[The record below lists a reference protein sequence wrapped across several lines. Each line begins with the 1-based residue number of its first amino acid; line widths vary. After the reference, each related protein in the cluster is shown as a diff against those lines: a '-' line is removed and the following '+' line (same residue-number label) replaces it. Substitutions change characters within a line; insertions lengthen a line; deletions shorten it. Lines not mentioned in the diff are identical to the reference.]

1 MNRRNNAISLL
12 QATRESPVL
21 AHLSDLALESTTRL
35 AAITPLIPKHLLSA
49 IHAGP
54 VDDASWCLLLDSN
67 AVAAKLRQLLPDL
80 LAHLKARGFKVETIR
95 LKVQTGS
102 KYQ

>member
-1 MNRRNNAISLL
+1 MNRRNNAISVL

-21 AHLSDLALESTTRL
+21 AHLSDLALESRTRL
-35 AAITPLIPKHLLSA
+35 TAITPLIPKHLRNA

-54 VDDASWCLLLDSN
+54 VDDATWCLLLDSN
-67 AVAAKLRQLLPDL
+67 AVAAKLRQLVPDL
-80 LAHLKARGFKVETIR
+80 VAHLKARGFKVDTIR

-102 KYQ
+102 